1 MAPACAAADA
11 AAGGAQHPA
20 AVADIA
26 GEMTHAG
33 ADAAA
38 VGDPTPAGAAA
49 AGAPASA
56 AEAAAAGPASA
67 SGAADSAAEA
77 AACAA
82 EAAAAGP
89 ASASGAADSAAE
101 AAACAG
107 GRWQWVDVALAAAPP
122 DSEAGSHGH
131 GDSWDADASAGS
143 NRMSITMQNVYHYAE
158 GTPLNAL
165 TEHSTCTTSHKC
177 ACTQVQMATHMCQWY
192 VYWLLLN
199 LQTLTD
205 RHGAHQTVTMD
216 MTAE

>member
-1 MAPACAAADA
+1 VAPACAAADA

-38 VGDPTPAGAAA
+38 VGDPTPA
-49 AGAPASA
+49 
-56 AEAAAAGPASA
+56 EAAAAGPASA

-77 AACAA
+77 AAC
-82 EAAAAGP
+82 G
-89 ASASGAADSAAE
+89 
-101 AAACAG
+101 G

-143 NRMSITMQNVYHYAE
+143 NRMSITMQNVYHHAE
-158 GTPLNAL
+158 GTPLSAL
-165 TEHSTCTTSHKC
+165 TEHSTCDVRHHKSARAHKYKWPHTC
-177 ACTQVQMATHMCQWY
+177 ASGMYIGCC
-192 VYWLLLN
+192 
-199 LQTLTD
+199 
-205 RHGAHQTVTMD
+205 
-216 MTAE
+216 

>member
-1 MAPACAAADA
+1 
-11 AAGGAQHPA
+11 
-20 AVADIA
+20 
-26 GEMTHAG
+26 
-33 ADAAA
+33 
-38 VGDPTPAGAAA
+38 
-49 AGAPASA
+49 
-56 AEAAAAGPASA
+56 
-67 SGAADSAAEA
+67 
-77 AACAA
+77 
-82 EAAAAGP
+82 
-89 ASASGAADSAAE
+89 
-101 AAACAG
+101 
-107 GRWQWVDVALAAAPP
+107 VALAAAPP